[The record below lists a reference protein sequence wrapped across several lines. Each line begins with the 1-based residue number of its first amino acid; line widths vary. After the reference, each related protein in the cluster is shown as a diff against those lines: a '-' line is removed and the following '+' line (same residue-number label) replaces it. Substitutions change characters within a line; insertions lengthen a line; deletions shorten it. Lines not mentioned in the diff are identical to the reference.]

1 MLRILGVDLIIIE
14 IFWISSMILQE
25 NFTAENLNV
34 IAGIRKSRQDSEDR
48 SENQNQ
54 CTYV

>member
-1 MLRILGVDLIIIE
+1 MLRILGVDLTIVK
-14 IFWISSMILQE
+14 IFRILSMILQE

-34 IAGIRKSRQDSEDR
+34 IVGIRKSRQDSEDR
-48 SENQNQ
+48 SKNQNQ